1 MADAP
6 AVPAATAAVP
16 ASSTDKD
23 TAQVQQQEDAEPPAK
38 LIKTED
44 GSAVPVLENTAGSAP
59 PAAGVARL
67 SPGSS
72 GGGGGGSSS
81 GGGSGSDDFMLNED
95 MENILVNF
103 LVRMAFLIGEG
114 QDKDPDM
121 QVRSSMVR
129 SADRSTSS
137 GSKQRS
143 TCWI

>member
-1 MADAP
+1 M
-6 AVPAATAAVP
+6 
-16 ASSTDKD
+16 
-23 TAQVQQQEDAEPPAK
+23 
-38 LIKTED
+38 
-44 GSAVPVLENTAGSAP
+44 ENTAGSAA

-72 GGGGGGSSS
+72 GGGGGGGSSS

-121 QVRSSMVR
+121 QVRSTMVR

-137 GSKQRS
+137 DSKQWS
-143 TCWI
+143 TCWIGWF